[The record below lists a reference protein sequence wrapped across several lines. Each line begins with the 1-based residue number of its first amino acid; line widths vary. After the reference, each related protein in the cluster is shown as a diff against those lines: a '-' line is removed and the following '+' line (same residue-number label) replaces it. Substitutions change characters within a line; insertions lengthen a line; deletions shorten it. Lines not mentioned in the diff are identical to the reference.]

1 MAIFMTLF
9 LAQYTVNIAIFGK
22 VAEMAT
28 EKMHQISAKQ
38 NKFQGFLVNYG
49 QKRFGAYFWPFFFVY
64 LDKNRKRWPATE
76 LAGTTLKLFW

>member
-1 MAIFMTLF
+1 
-9 LAQYTVNIAIFGK
+9 
-22 VAEMAT
+22 
-28 EKMHQISAKQ
+28 MHQISGKQ

-64 LDKNRKRWPATE
+64 LDKNRKRWPAAE